1 MFKKMIAATV
11 LALVASSSFAA
22 TPQTFY
28 AGADVGSTKVDAFNG
43 SDTSF
48 GVFGGYNFTPNF
60 AAELGA
66 RRLGSWGDVDL
77 TQVSVSVVGTLPLQQ
92 GFELFGRLGYNHIDA
107 DDGFD
112 DSSDG
117 AVVGIGL
124 GYRFTPKITGRIEYQ
139 KPASDVG
146 NFSAGVVF
154 NF

>member
-11 LALVASSSFAA
+11 LAMVASSSFAA

-28 AGADVGSTKVDAFNG
+28 AGADVGSTKVDGLSG

-60 AAELGA
+60 AGELAA

-92 GFELFGRLGYNHIDA
+92 GFDLYGRLGYNHIDA
-107 DDGFD
+107 NDGFND
-112 DSSDG
+112 DLDG
-117 AVVGIGL
+117 GVLGIGL
-124 GYRFTPKITGRIEYQ
+124 AYHFSPTITGRFEYQ
-139 KPASDVG
+139 KPASDVS
-146 NFSAGVVF
+146 NFSAGIVF
-154 NF
+154 KF